1 MQRSCNDKPR
11 LFQLM
16 DLAIEKNISY
26 LYINK
31 DSPCFSRN
39 PAEDLV
45 VFEPSTI
52 TGDDLHE
59 FIEKY
64 VPASHRSILDRYG
77 YTRFVL
83 QMDQGVRCRLDLA
96 TASEGP
102 FILVHILT
110 QTPYG
115 PESIGLDAD
124 FGYLA
129 SEGGGLYIVSS
140 KPRSGK
146 SLTLASVVSEIAS
159 KEAKHIV
166 WISRAT
172 EYVFA
177 HRTSLITQFEVHVGE
192 TLGAQVGTLSSLSP
206 DVIVVDM
213 PLDET
218 FLDQILSNAEN
229 GSKVFLSTPSSGAVN
244 GLCKLVEHVC
254 TERQEDFRARLAQV
268 FERSLYVELIKTDRG
283 VFPAVEI
290 LTGIEPVK
298 NLLKEGKYVQ
308 IADLIPS
315 GAKYGMQTLAKSKSN
330 MIAKS
335 SPKN

>member
-1 MQRSCNDKPR
+1 MQRSYNDKPR
-11 LFQLM
+11 LFQLLG
-16 DLAIEKNISY
+16 LAIESNISY

-31 DSPCFSRN
+31 DFPCFSRN

-45 VFEPSTI
+45 VFEPTII

-64 VPASHRSILDRYG
+64 VPELHRSILDRYG

-83 QMDQGVRCRLDLA
+83 NMGQGVRCRLDLA
-96 TASEGP
+96 KAGDGP

-110 QTPYG
+110 QTPRG

-124 FGYLA
+124 FGDLA
-129 SEGGGLYIVSS
+129 SEDGGLYIVSS

-146 SLTLASVVSEIAS
+146 SLSLASMVSEIAS

-177 HRTSLITQFEVHVGE
+177 HATSLITQFEVHVGE
-192 TLGAQVGTLSSLSP
+192 TLGAQVDTLSSLSP
-206 DVIVVDM
+206 DVICVDM

-218 FLDQILSNAEN
+218 FLDHILSNAEN

-244 GLCKLVEHVC
+244 GLCELVENVC
-254 TERQEDFRARLAQV
+254 MERQRDFRARLAQV

-315 GAKYGMQTLAKSKSN
+315 GAKYGMQTLAKSKSDI
-330 MIAKS
+330 MEES